1 MPTNNLYKIFKNLE
15 ALSDGEGGDPAKI
28 IMRLFNFSEYQIYN
42 EEERAENRK
51 EMMKGVNER
60 TRDRMRK
67 EGKIGPKKKKTTKKK
82 KKNTKPKSNGNPM
95 EMINPMESDN
105 PMSQDNPMD
114 SDNPMLDDNPM
125 E

>member
-1 MPTNNLYKIFKNLE
+1 MPTNNLYKIFKNFE

-28 IMRLFNFSEYQIYN
+28 ILRLFNFSEYQIYS
-42 EEERAENRK
+42 EEERDEIFK
-51 EMMKGVNER
+51 EMMKEVNER

-82 KKNTKPKSNGNPM
+82 KKKNTKPKSDNPM
-95 EMINPMESDN
+95 EMVNPMESEN
-105 PMSQDNPMD
+105 PMSQDNPME